1 MNTNSPD
8 LKTAMLDRIRGD
20 APRKVWTPSDFVDLA
35 SRDAI
40 DKALQRLTKAESL
53 RRIDRGLYDQP
64 GFNKLTQKPNPP
76 DPRSVIDAVG
86 RRDQTRMLV
95 DGMTAANDLGL
106 TDAVPAK
113 VVVHTDARRRAI
125 KLGNV
130 TITFRPT
137 AASKLFWAGR
147 PAMRVVQALHWLR
160 DLLARE
166 GESDQVKRKL
176 GKLFEDPTAGPLL
189 KADLTAGMT
198 ALPTWMWVF
207 LKPLVEG
214 DTRCSPS
221 ARSMM
226 LIMPV
231 QIMIVIDKGGT
242 VTMISIMPPSPV
254 PSGNCSPPRNT
265 NRQARCSP
273 GDEDMNPAF
282 DEVLAAGSD
291 AMLSAFDTTALRLGT
306 ASQNIEKDFWVCW
319 ALDALFNGLK
329 EGGPRLLFKGGT
341 SLSKGFG
348 LINRFSEDIDVTV
361 FRDDIGE
368 PATIEELDALSGK
381 KRRARLEAIKDAC
394 QTYINGPLRAELM
407 VILQKQLRAA
417 GLDAGAA
424 RVEADDTDPDG
435 QTLLIWYPAATPR
448 SDYVRAAIKIES
460 GAKSALDPNSE
471 VPIKPYVDDDLPA
484 LDLTVPAV
492 RTVDPERTFWDKVVI
507 LHGLRRWFDKRGEL
521 RGGGQRVSR
530 HYYDLHLLAGGPV
543 GEAAIAETAL
553 GVDCVAHARMFF
565 NRPDFD
571 LASAAPGSF
580 ALSPHNEMI
589 EQLRIDYRAMQGMIF
604 GDPPGFE
611 AVLESISSLETRLNG
626 NGASESGAAR

>member
-1 MNTNSPD
+1 MNTDSPD

-176 GKLFEDPTAGPLL
+176 GKLFKDPTAGPLL

-214 DTRCSPS
+214 DTGAHRRHIDDDRDAADADDADHAS
-221 ARSMM
+221 ADHDRHR
-226 LIMPV
+226 
-231 QIMIVIDKGGT
+231 QRRDGDDDQHHAA
-242 VTMISIMPPSPV
+242 VTRPK
-254 PSGNCSPPRNT
+254 RK
-265 NRQARCSP
+265 
-273 GDEDMNPAF
+273 
-282 DEVLAAGSD
+282 L
-291 AMLSAFDTTALRLGT
+291 LSAQKTQTA
-306 ASQNIEKDFWVCW
+306 
-319 ALDALFNGLK
+319 
-329 EGGPRLLFKGGT
+329 
-341 SLSKGFG
+341 
-348 LINRFSEDIDVTV
+348 
-361 FRDDIGE
+361 
-368 PATIEELDALSGK
+368 
-381 KRRARLEAIKDAC
+381 
-394 QTYINGPLRAELM
+394 
-407 VILQKQLRAA
+407 
-417 GLDAGAA
+417 
-424 RVEADDTDPDG
+424 
-435 QTLLIWYPAATPR
+435 
-448 SDYVRAAIKIES
+448 
-460 GAKSALDPNSE
+460 
-471 VPIKPYVDDDLPA
+471 
-484 LDLTVPAV
+484 
-492 RTVDPERTFWDKVVI
+492 
-507 LHGLRRWFDKRGEL
+507 KRG
-521 RGGGQRVSR
+521 
-530 HYYDLHLLAGGPV
+530 A
-543 GEAAIAETAL
+543 T
-553 GVDCVAHARMFF
+553 
-565 NRPDFD
+565 
-571 LASAAPGSF
+571 
-580 ALSPHNEMI
+580 
-589 EQLRIDYRAMQGMIF
+589 RA
-604 GDPPGFE
+604 
-611 AVLESISSLETRLNG
+611 TKT
-626 NGASESGAAR
+626 